1 MLSVA
6 ILAAGKG
13 TRMESSLPK
22 VLHKI
27 SGKSLLERVI
37 DSCVELKPDQIFVIT
52 GHKSKEVQKSIPK
65 DKKINFVIQE
75 PQSGTGHAIQVLC
88 KEVKK
93 HEGKL
98 LVLNGDVPLIRPS
111 TLKRLLYLHDSKNA
125 DVSLITTKKTNPHG
139 YGRVFLKGSFI
150 ERIVEEKDCNDLE
163 RENPLIN
170 AGVYCFNW
178 GNLSEIINTLQSN
191 NNQKEIYLTDTISL
205 LKNSSSLEVE
215 DNGELQG
222 INNRIQLSECEE
234 CIQNS
239 IKEKHMLNGYLK
251 LPEVKRNKFEVVIDP
266 GHGGPDPGA
275 IGIGGIRETDVVL
288 EVSKIVKN
296 LLSEKGVKVRLTRTN
311 DVDLDLPP
319 RVSIA
324 NNTDADIFVSIHAN
338 ASRGKRRDINGLE
351 TFYYRGWRGR
361 LLAKRIQKQI
371 LRVSPG
377 SPDRGVKQ
385 GRFYVIKNTR
395 MPAVLVEIGFLT
407 GRLDA
412 RRLEKINHRKR
423 LAYAIAKG
431 ILEYLD
437 KVG

>member
-1 MLSVA
+1 MIKFLDNKLFRYLSIFLFLNSSILPLKSSSA
-6 ILAAGKG
+6 LAAWAINTNG
-13 TRMESSLPK
+13 
-22 VLHKI
+22 VLELRT
-27 SGKSLLERVI
+27 KSNSNLKAYFQKANQIYGDRFWV
-37 DSCVELKPDQIFVIT
+37 DFPGELKNPRIIEGNGPIKEIRLGKPNRDKTRLVIEF
-52 GHKSKEVQKSIPK
+52 KEDTYLKPLTWQMVGLDENRWRIKLFNPK
-65 DKKINFVIQE
+65 YSFKKIGE
-75 PQSGTGHAIQVLC
+75 GL
-88 KEVKK
+88 VKK
-93 HEGKL
+93 NKA
-98 LVLNGDVPLIRPS
+98 N
-111 TLKRLLYLHDSKNA
+111 K
-125 DVSLITTKKTNPHG
+125 
-139 YGRVFLKGSFI
+139 SFI
-150 ERIVEEKDCNDLE
+150 NKK
-163 RENPLIN
+163 
-170 AGVYCFNW
+170 
-178 GNLSEIINTLQSN
+178 N
-191 NNQKEIYLTDTISL
+191 NNY
-205 LKNSSSLEVE
+205 
-215 DNGELQG
+215 
-222 INNRIQLSECEE
+222 
-234 CIQNS
+234 
-239 IKEKHMLNGYLK
+239 GYLK
-251 LPEVKRNKFEVVIDP
+251 LPVVKRNKFEVVIDP

-296 LLSEKGVKVRLTRTN
+296 LLSEKGVKVKLTRTR

-412 RRLEKINHRKR
+412 RRLEKITHKKR

>member
-1 MLSVA
+1 MIRFLDNKLFRYLSVFLFLNSSILPVKSSSA
-6 ILAAGKG
+6 LAAWAINTNGVLELRTKSNTKLKAYFQKANQTSGDRFWIDFPGELKNPRTIKGNGPIKEIRLGKPDKG
-13 TRMESSLPK
+13 KTRLVIEFKEETYLKPLTWRLVGLDQNRWRIKLFDRKYSFK
-22 VLHKI
+22 KI
-27 SGKSLLERVI
+27 SEGQVFKRI
-37 DSCVELKPDQIFVIT
+37 KNI
-52 GHKSKEVQKSIPK
+52 KENQKSI
-65 DKKINFVIQE
+65 
-75 PQSGTGHAIQVLC
+75 H
-88 KEVKK
+88 
-93 HEGKL
+93 
-98 LVLNGDVPLIRPS
+98 
-111 TLKRLLYLHDSKNA
+111 KNKS
-125 DVSLITTKKTNPHG
+125 D
-139 YGRVFLKGSFI
+139 YR
-150 ERIVEEKDCNDLE
+150 
-163 RENPLIN
+163 
-170 AGVYCFNW
+170 
-178 GNLSEIINTLQSN
+178 
-191 NNQKEIYLTDTISL
+191 
-205 LKNSSSLEVE
+205 
-215 DNGELQG
+215 
-222 INNRIQLSECEE
+222 
-234 CIQNS
+234 
-239 IKEKHMLNGYLK
+239 YLK
-251 LPEVKRNKFEVVIDP
+251 LPDVKQNKFLVVIDP

-288 EVSKIVKN
+288 EASKIVKN

-324 NNTDADIFVSIHAN
+324 NNADADIFVSIHAN

-371 LRVSPG
+371 LIVSPG

-412 RRLEKINHRKR
+412 RRLEKPAHRKR

-431 ILEYLD
+431 ILEYLY

>member
-1 MLSVA
+1 MVGLDQNRWR
-6 ILAAGKG
+6 IKLFN
-13 TRMESSLPK
+13 PK
-22 VLHKI
+22 Y
-27 SGKSLLERVI
+27 S
-37 DSCVELKPDQIFVIT
+37 F
-52 GHKSKEVQKSIPK
+52 
-65 DKKINFVIQE
+65 KKIGEGLVE
-75 PQSGTGHAIQVLC
+75 
-88 KEVKK
+88 KK
-93 HEGKL
+93 RGNIKA
-98 LVLNGDVPLIRPS
+98 NQNLIY
-111 TLKRLLYLHDSKNA
+111 KKKN
-125 DVSLITTKKTNPHG
+125 N
-139 YGRVFLKGSFI
+139 Y
-150 ERIVEEKDCNDLE
+150 
-163 RENPLIN
+163 
-170 AGVYCFNW
+170 
-178 GNLSEIINTLQSN
+178 
-191 NNQKEIYLTDTISL
+191 
-205 LKNSSSLEVE
+205 
-215 DNGELQG
+215 
-222 INNRIQLSECEE
+222 
-234 CIQNS
+234 
-239 IKEKHMLNGYLK
+239 GYLK

-288 EVSKIVKN
+288 EISKIVKN
-296 LLSEKGVKVRLTRTN
+296 LLSEKGVEVRLTRTN

-412 RRLEKINHRKR
+412 RRLEKNTHRKR

-431 ILEYLD
+431 ILEYLS